1 MYNERGEY
9 VSPFG
14 NGSVTPYRTDHW
26 PHGFTGGPGIQPKLY
41 STKQTPR
48 GSVVVLGDRIISEYE
63 MPTPHAQQL
72 ADWLNDRRK
81 HG

>member
-1 MYNERGEY
+1 MALVFKDDGWCQWVPAE
-9 VSPFG
+9 
-14 NGSVTPYRTDHW
+14 
-26 PHGFTGGPGIQPKLY
+26 PKLY

-48 GSVVVLGDRIISEYE
+48 GSVVVLGDRIISEHE
-63 MPTPHAQQL
+63 MPEAHAQQQ